1 MSEGSAQEKTEQPTI
16 KKLAKAREEGQVA
29 VSREVPSVLILLFSL
44 CVFFFAGFWM
54 FDRLINFMKS
64 LLQNI
69 GAISIGVMSLRLLL
83 FSVFKEMI
91 IILAPLM
98 VAVVLAGVTGYVV
111 QFGFLFTGKPLTP
124 KFSKMDPVKGMKKLF
139 SVKSYVELVKML
151 IKTCVVGGVAFIMLR
166 GEADKF
172 PLLIRMEV
180 GEILIFIGQVSFRI
194 CFYTC
199 IALIFLA
206 ALDFAF
212 QKWQHIKSLKMT
224 KQEVKDETKQS
235 EGDPKIKSRIRSAQM
250 EMARRRMM
258 EAVHDA
264 DVIITNPT
272 RLAIALQYDAKKMT
286 APRVIAK
293 GSGFVAERIR
303 EIAMERSIPI
313 VEEKPLAQALYK
325 TVEIDDFIPASLYQA
340 VAEVL
345 AYVYRL
351 KGITSRQ
358 A

>member
-1 MSEGSAQEKTEQPTI
+1 MGGGSDQEKTEQPTG

-29 VSREVPSVLILLFSL
+29 VSKEVPSVLILLFSL
-44 CVFFFAGFWM
+44 CVFFFAGSWM
-54 FDRLINFMKS
+54 FDRLINFMKG

-69 GAISIGVMSLRLLL
+69 GVVSIGVMSLRLLL
-83 FSVFKEMI
+83 FSVFKEII

-98 VAVVLAGVTGYVV
+98 GAVVLAGVIGHVA

-139 SVKSYVELVKML
+139 SLKSYVELVKML
-151 IKTCVVGGVAFIMLR
+151 IKTGVVGGVAFIMLR

-180 GEILIFIGQVSFRI
+180 WEILIFIGQVSFKI

-199 IALIFLA
+199 IALIILA

-212 QKWQHIKSLKMT
+212 QKWQHVKGLKMT
-224 KQEVKDETKQS
+224 KQEVKDEAKQS

-258 EAVHDA
+258 EAVHEA

-272 RLAIALQYDAKKMT
+272 RLAIALQFDAKKMT
-286 APRVIAK
+286 APKVTAK

-303 EIAMERSIPI
+303 AIAMEHSIPI
-313 VEEKPLAQALYK
+313 VEEKPLAQTLYK
-325 TVEIDDFIPASLYQA
+325 TVEIDDLIPVSLYQA

-351 KGITSRQ
+351 KGITSNQ